1 MYFGIDIANGIVIN
15 LIQEIMRLNDKKK
28 KVN

>member
-15 LIQEIMRLNDKKK
+15 LVQEIMRLFEERRK
-28 KVN
+28 